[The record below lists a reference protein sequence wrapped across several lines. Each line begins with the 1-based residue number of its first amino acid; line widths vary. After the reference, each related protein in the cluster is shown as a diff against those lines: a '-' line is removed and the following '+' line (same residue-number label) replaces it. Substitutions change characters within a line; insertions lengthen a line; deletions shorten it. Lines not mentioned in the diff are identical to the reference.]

1 MKCFAMSRKREKALK
16 ELLCFFGKRKET
28 CLSIVLSCL
37 SNISPPLFLK
47 YSQKRQNLLQIGSF
61 QTAVLG
67 RGVAVSPIV
76 AFLYGQ
82 QWRNLL
88 TIALNDGLVTAH
100 VYVLFSK
107 THSIRQKKKKKER
120 KTICEKGQKHPK
132 VTFCIHYS
140 GIP

>member
-47 YSQKRQNLLQIGSF
+47 YFQKRQNLLQIGSF

-76 AFLYGQ
+76 AFLYSQ

-88 TIALNDGLVTAH
+88 TIALNDGLVVTAH

-107 THSIRQKKKKKER
+107 THSIRQKEKKKRER
-120 KTICEKGQKHPK
+120 PYVKRDKNTQK
-132 VTFCIHYS
+132 
-140 GIP
+140 

>member
-76 AFLYGQ
+76 AFLYSQ

-88 TIALNDGLVTAH
+88 TIALNDGLVVTAH

-107 THSIRQKKKKKER
+107 THSIRQKEKKKRER
-120 KTICEKGQKHPK
+120 PYVKRDKNTQK
-132 VTFCIHYS
+132 
-140 GIP
+140 